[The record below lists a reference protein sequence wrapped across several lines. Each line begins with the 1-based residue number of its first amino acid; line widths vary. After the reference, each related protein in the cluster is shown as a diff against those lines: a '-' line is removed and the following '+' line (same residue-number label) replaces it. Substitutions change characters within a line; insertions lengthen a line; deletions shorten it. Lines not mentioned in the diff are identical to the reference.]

1 MSIVTL
7 ILVFVIVWWLCLFP
21 LLNVGTR
28 AQNETEEGVVQ
39 GTVPSAPENPQLGR
53 KMLAAALIAAIL
65 TGVYYWVATS
75 GIVTIPKLK

>member
-1 MSIVTL
+1 MSFVTL

-21 LLNVGTR
+21 LLNVGMR
-28 AQNETEEGVVQ
+28 AQNETDEGVVQ
-39 GTVPSAPENPQLGR
+39 GTVPSAPENPHLVR

-65 TGVYYWVATS
+65 TGIYYWVATS